1 MIRYLPNILTSLR
14 IICIPIF
21 FIFLISSQPEF
32 AIVIFCFASLTDF
45 FDGFFARK
53 YNVVTKF
60 GIFFDPL
67 ADKLLTTSAFIG
79 FMFLELF
86 SFQISWAMV
95 SIIIIRDIAITILRI
110 VIEMM
115 GVSMITSKV
124 GKLKTFVQ
132 MSVILYM
139 LIILYMSANQIMIYQ
154 ILINSNSIY
163 YLMLCVTSL
172 TAYTGLHYLYFNR
185 QSIISTI
192 IK

>member
-1 MIRYLPNILTSLR
+1 MIRYLPNILTLLR

-21 FIFLISSQPEF
+21 FIFLISSQAEF
-32 AIVIFCFASLTDF
+32 AIVLFCFASLTDF

-95 SIIIIRDIAITILRI
+95 SIIFIRDIAITILRI
-110 VIEMM
+110 VMEMM
-115 GVSMITSKV
+115 GVSMITSKA

>member
-1 MIRYLPNILTSLR
+1 MIRYLPNILTLLR